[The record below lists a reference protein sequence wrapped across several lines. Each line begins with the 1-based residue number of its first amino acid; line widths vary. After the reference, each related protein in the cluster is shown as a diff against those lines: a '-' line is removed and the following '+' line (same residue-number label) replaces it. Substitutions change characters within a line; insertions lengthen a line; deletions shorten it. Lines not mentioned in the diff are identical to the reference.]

1 MFILLESKA
10 IDALF
15 DGDNLT
21 SYLHIG
27 KYVFAQLRH
36 VFPVSALSLVEQST
50 HSIFIL

>member
-27 KYVFAQLRH
+27 KYVFAQPRH
-36 VFPVSALSLVEQST
+36 VFPANALSLVEQST
-50 HSIFIL
+50 QSILNL